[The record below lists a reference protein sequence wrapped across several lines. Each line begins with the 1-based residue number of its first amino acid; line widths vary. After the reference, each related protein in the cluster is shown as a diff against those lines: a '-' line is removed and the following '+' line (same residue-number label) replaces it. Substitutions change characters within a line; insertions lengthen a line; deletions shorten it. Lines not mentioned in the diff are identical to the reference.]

1 MGKKDGRSAFVFL
14 KDPEYAWIPAKLV
27 RSSGNVADVEIPEY
41 ADEQSTV
48 CDGGRS
54 AKKMIDAE
62 VDLSD
67 YNQGVLPMQNVDENG
82 RMKCYPDMV
91 ELPFL
96 HEAAILYNLKKRH
109 LDNFPYTRTGDI
121 IIAVN
126 PFQWFTKIYTEQV
139 RANYA
144 NKLVWEDH
152 EGDARKLVEPHVY
165 EISALSYK
173 GLTFGGD
180 DQSILVSGESG
191 AGKTETVKIAMNH
204 IASVQRGLTS
214 GSDESFSDP
223 IVNRV
228 LESGPLLEA
237 FGNAKT
243 RRNDNS
249 SRFGKYTQLQFD
261 QGDKSLVQYANKD
274 AVKCKLAGSKC
285 DVYLLEKNRITYHDS
300 AERTYHVF
308 YQLIAAPDSEK
319 AGFWSGMKGTTNES
333 FRFVG
338 TACTDTIEGMK
349 DKDHWKKTV
358 EVLKSIGV
366 TGDKLHS
373 LFEAICIVLQ
383 LGNLSFMKD
392 PSDDDRSVVRDKAEF
407 GSLAKLMGVQEQDLI
422 DCLTERTMKTRTE
435 SYKVPLNAD
444 ASQEAADSF
453 AKEIYSK
460 SFLWLVRAIND
471 ATCAEKNFEGG
482 TKSEFGIIG
491 LLDIFGFESFVRNR
505 FEQLCINYCNEK
517 LQAKFTE
524 DIFRSVQEE
533 YEYEGIPLDLIKYDD
548 NTDVLDLI
556 EGKAGLL
563 SMLNE
568 ECVRPKGSDEAF
580 VQKALAANKKS
591 PCLIQ
596 SRMNRKEFG
605 IHHYAGKV
613 MYDSD
618 GFVFSNQDTLPS
630 DLFDCA
636 LKCKNDIMSKH
647 LLNEKCSDLAEKAI
661 APASNKRAPKR
672 NKSNLVAPTAWTKY
686 KSQLTKLMAMLAKTN
701 SRYIRCIKPNSAK
714 VPSIMQHVSAIEQLR
729 CAGVVAAVTLSR
741 SAFPNRIE
749 NKSVKFKFSSM
760 WDRSK
765 YPSKGRADM
774 DPAEKL
780 KFDCDALL
788 TCALKSF
795 ETDKGGNSQQIF
807 VVGKTRSYFRMGA
820 LEYLEAN
827 RTKEM
832 GSQVVSIQRYIR
844 GWFIRKDHK
853 QGEAKRRRAVARIQK
868 WYASVT
874 KQIAAAEKS
883 KKADAEKKKRDE
895 RERKAR
901 EKAEAKAKKALEAR
915 LKNEAAEREARIARE
930 KAEEEERDR
939 LEREKEAKRKQK
951 ELEAIEKFDKSKQKK
966 IKKFKKEIKSK
977 EKELDDKDKI
987 WNAQINDLEDD
998 CENAERERDEILE
1011 KIAKEEA
1018 KIAAIPQLSDKD
1030 KKKLKD
1036 SAEIV
1041 SYIRKEN
1048 KKMRAS
1054 TTQYRKDYDTMQ
1066 ENNKRLLE
1074 ANAYAGASFEAMNE
1088 QSKKTNSNNSKLMQN
1103 LNKYKK
1109 QNQKLKEDLRMR
1121 SGFYD
1126 AEAQIRVNYQ
1136 KSMAEIMEMIQ
1147 DQCDDAQLTED
1158 ILVLALECESEAK
1171 SELAAAE
1178 AEQNRR

>member
-1 MGKKDGRSAFVFL
+1 MGKKEGKSFVFL
-14 KDPEYAWIPAKLV
+14 KDPEYAWIPAKLI

-41 ADEQSTV
+41 KDEQSTI
-48 CDGGRS
+48 CDGGRTAS
-54 AKKMIDAE
+54 KMIDAE

-67 YNQGVLPMQNVDENG
+67 YNQGVLPMQNVNENG
-82 RMKCYPDMV
+82 TMRVYPDMV

-126 PFQWFTKIYTEQV
+126 PFQWFTSIYTEKV

-152 EGDARKLVEPHVY
+152 EGDPRKLVEPHVY

-173 GLTFGGD
+173 GLVFGGE

-214 GSDESFSDP
+214 NSGESFTDP

-261 QGDKSLVQYANKD
+261 QGDKTMNQYAGKGSIS
-274 AVKCKLAGSKC
+274 CKLAGSKC

-319 AGFWSGMKGTTNES
+319 AAFWSGMKGTTNES
-333 FRFVG
+333 FRYVG
-338 TACTDTIEGMK
+338 SSCTDTIEGMK

-358 EVLKSIGV
+358 EVLKSIGI
-366 TGDKLHS
+366 TGDKLHQ
-373 LFEAICIVLQ
+373 LFNAICIVLQ

-392 PSDDDRSVVRDKAEF
+392 PSDDDKSVVRDKSEF
-407 GSLAKLMGVQEQDLI
+407 GALGNLMGVTEQDLI
-422 DCLTERTMKTRTE
+422 NCLTERTMKTRNE

-444 ASQEAADSF
+444 AAQEAADSF

-471 ATCAEKNFEGG
+471 ATCAEHNYNGG
-482 TKSEFGIIG
+482 GKTDFGIIG

-517 LQAKFTE
+517 LQAKFTI

-533 YEYEGIPLDLIKYDD
+533 YEYEGIPLDEIKYDD

-568 ECVRPKGSDEAF
+568 ECVRPKGSDQAF

-618 GFVFSNQDTLPS
+618 GFVFSNQDTLPT

-636 LKCKNDIMSKH
+636 LKCKNEIISKH
-647 LLNEKCSDLAEKAI
+647 LSNEKSSNLAEKEI
-661 APASNKRAPKR
+661 TTSSKRSAPKR
-672 NKSNLVAPTAWTKY
+672 MKSNLVAPTAWTKY
-686 KSQLTKLMAMLAKTN
+686 KGQLVKLMAMLAKTN
-701 SRYIRCIKPNSAK
+701 SRYIRCIKPNMQKA
-714 VPSIMQHVSAIEQLR
+714 PSIMEHMSTIEQLR

-749 NKSVKFKFSSM
+749 NKTAKFKFSSM

-780 KFDCDALL
+780 KLDCDAML

-795 ETDKGGNSQQIF
+795 ETQENGKTKKIF
-807 VVGKTRSYFRMGA
+807 IVGKTRSYFRMGA

-853 QGEAKRRRAVARIQK
+853 QADTRRRKAIARIQK
-868 WYASVT
+868 WYAMVN
-874 KQIAAAEKS
+874 KQIAAAERA
-883 KKADAEKKKRDE
+883 KKASAEKQKRVE

-901 EKAEAKAKKALEAR
+901 EKAEAKAAKALEAR
-915 LKNEAAEREARIARE
+915 LAREKAEREARIAKE
-930 KAEEEERDR
+930 QAEEEERER
-939 LEREKEAKRKQK
+939 QEREKEEKRKKK
-951 ELEAIEKFDKSKQKK
+951 ELEAVEKFDKGKQKK
-966 IKKFKKEIKSK
+966 LKKYKKEIKSK
-977 EKELDDKDKI
+977 EKDLDDKDKM
-987 WNAQINDLEDD
+987 WNAEINGLEEE
-998 CENAERERDEILE
+998 CEKAEKERDDILDR
-1011 KIAKEEA
+1011 IAAEEA
-1018 KIAAIPQLSDKD
+1018 KLAAIPQLSDKD

-1036 SAEIV
+1036 SSEITG
-1041 SYIRKEN
+1041 YLRKEN

-1088 QSKKTNSNNSKLMQN
+1088 HSKKTNSNNSKLMQN
-1103 LNKYKK
+1103 LGKYKK

-1121 SGFYD
+1121 SGYYD

>member
-1 MGKKDGRSAFVFL
+1 MGKGGGKSAFVFL
-14 KDPEYAWIPAKLV
+14 KDPEYAWIPAKLI

-41 ADEQSTV
+41 ADEQSTI

-54 AKKMIDAE
+54 AKKMIEAE

-67 YNQGVLPMQNVDENG
+67 YNRGVLPMQNVDESG
-82 RMKCYPDMV
+82 RMKVYPDMV

-96 HEAAILYNLKKRH
+96 HEAAILYNLKRRH
-109 LDNFPYTRTGDI
+109 LDDFPYTRTGDI

-126 PFQWFTKIYTEQV
+126 PFQWFTKIYTESV

-152 EGDARKLVEPHVY
+152 EGDPRKLVEPHVY

-173 GLTFGGD
+173 GLLFDGT

-214 GSDESFSDP
+214 GSDEAFSDP

-261 QGDKSLVQYANKD
+261 AGDRSMSQFAGKESMS
-274 AVKCKLAGSKC
+274 CKLAGSKC
-285 DVYLLEKNRITYHDS
+285 DVYLLEKNRITYHDP

-308 YQLIAAPDSEK
+308 YQIIAAPDSEK
-319 AGFWSGMKGTTNES
+319 ASFWSGMKGSTNES
-333 FRFVG
+333 FRYIG
-338 TACTDTIEGMK
+338 TACTDTIEKMTDG
-349 DKDHWKKTV
+349 DHWKNTI

-366 TGDKLHS
+366 TGDKLHT

-392 PSDDDRSVVRDKAEF
+392 PNDDDRSVVRDKAEF
-407 GSLAKLMGVQEQDLI
+407 GALGELMGLTEQDLI
-422 DCLTERTMKTRTE
+422 DCLTERTMKTRNE

-471 ATCAEKNFEGG
+471 ATCAEYNYQGG
-482 TKSEFGIIG
+482 GKSNFGIIG

-517 LQAKFTE
+517 LQAKFTM

-533 YEYEGIPLDLIKYDD
+533 YEQEGIPLDEIKYDD

-563 SMLNE
+563 NMLNE
-568 ECVRPKGSDEAF
+568 ECVRPKGSDQAF
-580 VQKALAANKKS
+580 VQKVFAANKKS
-591 PCLIQ
+591 PCLIE

-630 DLFDCA
+630 DLFDAA
-636 LKCKNDIMSKH
+636 LKCKNEIISKH
-647 LLNEKCSDLAEKAI
+647 LSNEKCSNLAEKVVAT
-661 APASNKRAPKR
+661 SNKRAPKR
-672 NKSNLVAPTAWTKY
+672 AKSNLVAPTAWTKY
-686 KSQLTKLMAMLAKTN
+686 KGQLVKLMAMLGQTN
-701 SRYIRCIKPNSAK
+701 SRYIRCIKPNVQK
-714 VPSIMQHVSAIEQLR
+714 VPSVMQHVSTIEQLR

-741 SAFPNRIE
+741 SAFPNRID
-749 NKSVKFKFSSM
+749 NKTVKFKFSSM

-765 YPSKGRADM
+765 FPSKGKADM
-774 DPAEKL
+774 EPDEKL
-780 KFDCDALL
+780 KYDCEALL
-788 TCALKSF
+788 ASALKDF
-795 ETDKGGNSQQIF
+795 KAQDVDEKKKIF
-807 VVGKTRSYFRMGA
+807 VVGKTRSYFKMGA

-832 GSQVVSIQRYIR
+832 GSQVVSLQRYIR
-844 GWFIRKDHK
+844 GWFIRKDYK
-853 QGEAKRRRAVARIQK
+853 QADNKRRKAIAKISK
-868 WYASVT
+868 WYTSVK
-874 KQIAAAEKS
+874 KQIAAAEMSS
-883 KKADAEKKKRDE
+883 KAAEEKKKRDE

-915 LKNEAAEREARIARE
+915 LAKEKAEREARLARE
-930 KAEEEERDR
+930 KAEEEERER
-939 LEREKEAKRKQK
+939 LEREKEAKRKKK
-951 ELEAIEKFDKSKQKK
+951 EMEAIEKFEKNKQKK
-966 IKKFKKEIKSK
+966 IKKFKKEIKAK
-977 EKELDDKDKI
+977 EKELDDKDKM
-987 WNAQINDLEDD
+987 WNAEVNELEEE
-998 CENAERERDEILE
+998 CEKAERERDEVLD
-1011 KIAKEEA
+1011 KIAAEEA

-1030 KKKLKD
+1030 VKKLQD
-1036 SAEIV
+1036 SSEIIT
-1041 SYIRKEN
+1041 YLRKEN
-1048 KKMRAS
+1048 KKLRSS

-1088 QSKKTNSNNSKLMQN
+1088 QSKKTNSNNSKLLQN
-1103 LNKYKK
+1103 LSKYKK

>member
-1 MGKKDGRSAFVFL
+1 MGKKDRSAFVFL
-14 KDPEYAWIPAKLV
+14 KDPEYAWIPAKLI

-48 CDGGRS
+48 CDGGRT

-67 YNQGVLPMQNVDENG
+67 YNKGVLPMQNVDENG
-82 RMKCYPDMV
+82 RMKVYPDMV

-126 PFQWFTKIYTEQV
+126 PFQWFTKIYTEPV

-152 EGDARKLVEPHVY
+152 EGDPRKLVEPHVY

-173 GLTFGGD
+173 GLVFGGQ

-261 QGDKSLVQYANKD
+261 QGDKAMAQYASKD

-285 DVYLLEKNRITYHDS
+285 EVYLLEKNRITYHDS

-308 YQLIAAPDSEK
+308 YQLIAAPDSQK

-333 FRFVG
+333 FRYVG
-338 TACTDTIEGMK
+338 AACTDTIEGMK

-358 EVLKSIGV
+358 EVLTQIGV
-366 TGDKLHS
+366 TGDKMHQ
-373 LFEAICIVLQ
+373 LFEAICVVLQ

-392 PSDDDRSVVRDKAEF
+392 PKDDDRSVVRDKGEF
-407 GSLAKLMGVQEQDLI
+407 GALGKLMGVTEQDLI
-422 DCLTERTMKTRTE
+422 DCLTERTMKTRNE

-453 AKEIYSK
+453 AKEIYAK
-460 SFLWLVRAIND
+460 SFLWLVRSIND
-471 ATCAEKNFEGG
+471 ATCAEKNYQGG
-482 TKSEFGIIG
+482 GQSEFGIIG

-517 LQAKFTE
+517 LQAKFTM

-533 YEYEGIPLDLIKYDD
+533 YEYEGIPLDEIKYDD

-618 GFVFSNQDTLPS
+618 GFVFSNQDTLPT

-636 LKCKNDIMSKH
+636 MKCNNEIISKH
-647 LLNEKCSDLAEKAI
+647 LTNEKCSDLAEKEI
-661 APASNKRAPKR
+661 APASNRRTPKRA
-672 NKSNLVAPTAWTKY
+672 KSNLVAPTAWTKY
-686 KSQLTKLMAMLAKTN
+686 KSQLVKLMAMLGQTN
-701 SRYIRCIKPNSAK
+701 SRYIRCIKPNSQK
-714 VPSIMQHVSAIEQLR
+714 VPSKMQHTSTIEQLR

-741 SAFPNRIE
+741 SAFPNRID
-749 NKSVKFKFSSM
+749 NKTVKFKFSSM

-765 YPSKGRADM
+765 YPSKGRSDM
-774 DPAEKL
+774 EPAEKL
-780 KFDCDALL
+780 KLDCDALL
-788 TCALKSF
+788 TCALKHF
-795 ETDKGGNSQQIF
+795 ETQEGDKLKKIF

-844 GWFIRKDHK
+844 GWFVRKDHK
-853 QGEAKRRRAVARIQK
+853 QADNKRRKAIARIQK
-868 WYASVT
+868 WYESV
-874 KQIAAAEKS
+874 KKEIAAAERA
-883 KKADAEKKKRDE
+883 KKASAEKKKREE
-895 RERKAR
+895 REKKAR

-915 LKNEAAEREARIARE
+915 LAREKAEREARIARE
-930 KAEEEERDR
+930 KAEEDERER
-939 LEREKEAKRKQK
+939 LEREKEVKRKQK
-951 ELEAIEKFDKSKQKK
+951 ELEAIEKFDKNKQKK
-966 IKKFKKEIKSK
+966 IKKYKKEIKAK
-977 EKELDDKDKI
+977 ERELDDKDKM
-987 WNAQINDLEDD
+987 WNADINSLEEE
-998 CENAERERDEILE
+998 CEKFERERDDILE
-1011 KIAKEEA
+1011 KIAAEEA
-1018 KIAAIPQLSDKD
+1018 KLAAIPQLSDKD

-1036 SAEIV
+1036 SSDIIA
-1041 SYIRKEN
+1041 YLRKEN

-1054 TTQYRKDYDTMQ
+1054 TTQFRKDYDTMQ

-1088 QSKKTNSNNSKLMQN
+1088 KSKKTNSNNSKLMQN